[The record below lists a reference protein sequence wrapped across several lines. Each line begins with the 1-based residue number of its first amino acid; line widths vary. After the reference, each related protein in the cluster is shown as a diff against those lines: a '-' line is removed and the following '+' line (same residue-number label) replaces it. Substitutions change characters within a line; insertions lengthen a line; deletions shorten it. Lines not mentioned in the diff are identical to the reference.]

1 MNDKT
6 FRCHPAGRRMCLD
19 WVSRLLGDAGQRK
32 GHGRSGGGTG
42 TAGTGAGAGGAPL
55 PHLVDDLS
63 GRTRGQAR
71 LLFQDLRQ
79 ALEHLDQEGL
89 SRSWP
94 TLIDRRRELGESGRA
109 CLYPLGELLGRYD
122 SQAQIQGISAARR
135 HLEEEREKDAEESRR
150 QGRVCQALGLTGGAF
165 LVILLI

>member
-1 MNDKT
+1 MI
-6 FRCHPAGRRMCLD
+6 
-19 WVSRLLGDAGQRK
+19 RLLGATLRAAGCAWIGFRASWEMRAR
-32 GHGRSGGGTG
+32 GRAMGEVAEGLELLERELEL
-42 TAGTGAGAGGAPL
+42 GGAPL

>member
-1 MNDKT
+1 MIK
-6 FRCHPAGRRMCLD
+6 
-19 WVSRLLGDAGQRK
+19 LLGATLLAAGCAWIGFRTSWELRAR
-32 GHGRSGGGTG
+32 GRAMGEVAEGLELLERELEL
-42 TAGTGAGAGGAPL
+42 GGAPL
-55 PHLVDDLS
+55 PQLVDDLS

-79 ALEHLDQEGL
+79 ALDHLDQEGL
-89 SRSWP
+89 SQSWP
-94 TLIDRRRELGESGRA
+94 ALVDRRRELGERGRA

-122 SQAQIQGISAARR
+122 SQAQIQAISASRR
-135 HLEEEREKDAEESRR
+135 HLEEERDRDVEESRR

>member
-1 MNDKT
+1 MDLTQMQYFVLVAENGSTAK
-6 FRCHPAGRRMCLD
+6 AAAEAM
-19 WVSRLLGDAGQRK
+19 VSQSTVSKSILRLERELEL
-32 GHGRSGGGTG
+32 
-42 TAGTGAGAGGAPL
+42 GGAPL

>member
-1 MNDKT
+1 MI
-6 FRCHPAGRRMCLD
+6 
-19 WVSRLLGDAGQRK
+19 RLLGATLLAAGCAWIGFRASWEMRAR
-32 GHGRSGGGTG
+32 GRAMGEVAEGLELLERELEL
-42 TAGTGAGAGGAPL
+42 GGAPL

-109 CLYPLGELLGRYD
+109 CLYPLGSCLGAMTARPRYRV
-122 SQAQIQGISAARR
+122 SPLPAAIWRKNGRR
-135 HLEEEREKDAEESRR
+135 MRKRAG
-150 QGRVCQALGLTGGAF
+150 GRAGCVRPLG
-165 LVILLI
+165 

>member
-1 MNDKT
+1 MI
-6 FRCHPAGRRMCLD
+6 
-19 WVSRLLGDAGQRK
+19 RLLGATLLAAG
-32 GHGRSGGGTG
+32 
-42 TAGTGAGAGGAPL
+42 GAWRGFRASWEKRARGSAMGEEAEGLELLERELELGGAPL

>member
-1 MNDKT
+1 MI
-6 FRCHPAGRRMCLD
+6 
-19 WVSRLLGDAGQRK
+19 RLLGATLLAAGCAWIGFRASWEM
-32 GHGRSGGGTG
+32 RARGGAMGEVAEG
-42 TAGTGAGAGGAPL
+42 LELLERELELGGAPL

-150 QGRVCQALGLTGGAF
+150 QGRVCQTLGLTGGAF